1 MEKRNATVELIP
13 SEQIPE
19 EVCCFFERAPD
30 AVCRTE
36 GKLYLLMD
44 RKMDH
49 LRIEGGK
56 TGMELKLKNE
66 QLAESTSRVRHLE
79 GENRELHARAEAQM
93 RELQL
98 LHPQMAEESQRH
110 TGKGA
115 RH

>member
-1 MEKRNATVELIP
+1 MIVLYI
-13 SEQIPE
+13 IIGI
-19 EVCCFFERAPD
+19 
-30 AVCRTE
+30 AV
-36 GKLYLLMD
+36 GAVALYLLMD

-98 LHPQMAEESQRH
+98 LLQ
-110 TGKGA
+110 
-115 RH
+115 